1 MQITS
6 TFLTGALVL
15 FGVSNAV
22 QLHAGNKGQ
31 QPNILLFIGDDMT
44 WRDCEPYGN
53 KEVRTPNMQRLAN
66 EGICLDNM
74 YTSTP
79 MCAPTRQQL
88 YTGLYPVR
96 NGAYPNHSR
105 LWEGVKTF
113 ATYFNDLGYRTA
125 LIGKKHYGPQ
135 EAYPLHYFGG
145 RHHDDGKGRDIEME
159 KVETLIV
166 DKHEKPYFL
175 VVAQNQPHEPWNRG
189 QQEIYKNRDLTVPPY
204 LVDVP
209 RTKHELSRYYA
220 EITYADSLL
229 GVCLDYVDQS
239 GEADNTIVIFTSEQG
254 SSLPFGK
261 WTCYDLGL
269 KTAFIVRWPGMV
281 KPSTRTSAFT
291 QYVDVVPTLLELAGE
306 KPSKYKTGSTDTKG
320 KTGFDGI
327 SFADVLLK
335 GKTKHRDYVF
345 GVHTTRGIYF
355 GPEAYAIRSVRDKRF
370 KLIWN
375 INHENTFSNL
385 VTNARNSILNDW
397 EASADE
403 KDRQRALFY
412 RNRPEF
418 ELYDMINDPF
428 ELENLA
434 DNPDYS
440 GEKAAYFRVLQRWMQ
455 QQGDKGNETEMAAKE
470 RQRDVE

>member
-269 KTAFIVRWPGMV
+269 KTAFIVRWPGYGKTV
-281 KPSTRTSAFT
+281 NTHKCFHTICRCGANI
-291 QYVDVVPTLLELAGE
+291 LELAGE
-306 KPSKYKTGSTDTKG
+306 NPS
-320 KTGFDGI
+320 
-327 SFADVLLK
+327 
-335 GKTKHRDYVF
+335 
-345 GVHTTRGIYF
+345 
-355 GPEAYAIRSVRDKRF
+355 
-370 KLIWN
+370 
-375 INHENTFSNL
+375 
-385 VTNARNSILNDW
+385 
-397 EASADE
+397 
-403 KDRQRALFY
+403 
-412 RNRPEF
+412 
-418 ELYDMINDPF
+418 
-428 ELENLA
+428 
-434 DNPDYS
+434 
-440 GEKAAYFRVLQRWMQ
+440 
-455 QQGDKGNETEMAAKE
+455 
-470 RQRDVE
+470 